1 MNRMW
6 KLLPELEGEEMRT
19 VEYAIRD
26 LSDEDA
32 QSFAHVYRSR
42 RKDPQLILILCIVG
56 LFGIPG
62 IQRFFVNQIGM
73 GVLYFFTIGLCFI
86 GSIVDLVNYKQLT
99 QEYNVKVLSDILS
112 IMRIEDKPATT
123 N

>member
-19 VEYAIRD
+19 VEYAIKD
-26 LSDEDA
+26 LNDEDA

-42 RKDPQLILILCIVG
+42 RKDPQMILVLCLVSFLGIAG
-56 LFGIPG
+56 L
-62 IQRFFVNQIGM
+62 QRFFLNQIGM
-73 GVLYFFTIGLCFI
+73 GVLYFFTGGLCLI
-86 GSIVDLVNYKQLT
+86 GSIVDLINYKSLT

-112 IMRIEDKPATT
+112 IMRVQE
-123 N
+123 